1 MSCENIQVWQ
11 QNVGFLPDVA
21 LQNNTFME
29 QTIFSDKEINFEQ
42 SSKDWFTA
50 LKVLSSVTAVLQPM
64 RTIQLCFSNPGILNP
79 TQTYSLLH
87 VVSTAQ
93 EV

>member
-42 SSKDWFTA
+42 SSKDWFTD
-50 LKVLSSVTAVLQPM
+50 
-64 RTIQLCFSNPGILNP
+64 
-79 TQTYSLLH
+79 
-87 VVSTAQ
+87 
-93 EV
+93 